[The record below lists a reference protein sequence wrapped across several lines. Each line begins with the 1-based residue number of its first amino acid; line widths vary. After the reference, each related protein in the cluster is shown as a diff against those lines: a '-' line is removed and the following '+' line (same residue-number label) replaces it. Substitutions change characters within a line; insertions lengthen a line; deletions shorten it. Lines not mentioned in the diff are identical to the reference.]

1 MQIEIVR
8 VLILLRIKF
17 LMSIV
22 LWIWIVLRMT
32 IIFEVLRRM
41 SLIIWRRRWISHVI
55 NYGRSIIDWS
65 C

>member
-32 IIFEVLRRM
+32 IIFEVFEADVLDNLEAEVDIPCIKLREE
-41 SLIIWRRRWISHVI
+41 H
-55 NYGRSIIDWS
+55 Y
-65 C
+65 